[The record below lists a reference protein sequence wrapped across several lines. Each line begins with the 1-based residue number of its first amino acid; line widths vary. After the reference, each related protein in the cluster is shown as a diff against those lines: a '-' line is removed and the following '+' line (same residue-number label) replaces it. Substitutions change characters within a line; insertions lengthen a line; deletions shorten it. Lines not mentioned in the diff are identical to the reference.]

1 MFLLSML
8 NRVMLRPPV
17 LVPFQ
22 SINGHSM
29 AIGTLTAFCQITASD
44 SVGREIPN
52 EGDKARGL

>member
-1 MFLLSML
+1 ML

-29 AIGTLTAFCQITASD
+29 AIGTQTAFCQITASD